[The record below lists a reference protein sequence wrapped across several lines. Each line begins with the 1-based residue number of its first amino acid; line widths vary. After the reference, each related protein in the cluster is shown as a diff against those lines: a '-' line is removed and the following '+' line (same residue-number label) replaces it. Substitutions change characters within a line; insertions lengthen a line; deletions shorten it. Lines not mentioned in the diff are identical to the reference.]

1 MKYSSILL
9 ALVLSAFAIDPV
21 LVYVPELKPIKFA
34 WDHDRRFSSPGTYY
48 NFYHG
53 TNFVTKITTNQ
64 FTITT
69 TNGVGQSSIEGQVIF
84 AHELIGP
91 NATNNFSVRAFD
103 PISQQESDPNT
114 NVVLVGVVGKPL
126 PPSDNRK
133 L

>member
-1 MKYSSILL
+1 MKYNIALL
-9 ALVLSAFAIDPV
+9 TLVLAVFAADPV
-21 LVYVPELKPIKFA
+21 LIYVPELQPVKFA

-64 FTITT
+64 FTITG
-69 TNGVGQSSIEGQVIF
+69 TNSSGQSVIEGQVIF
-84 AHELIGP
+84 PHELIGP
-91 NATNNFSVRAFD
+91 NATNNFSVTAFD
-103 PISQQESDPNT
+103 PVSQQQSDRNT